1 MFYLLLEI
9 NVAYGHLRSLIRSAK
24 PVGII
29 SLLIKAKYS
38 VTINYKINVGDVGLN
53 NKL

>member
-9 NVAYGHLRSLIRSAK
+9 NVAYGHLLSLIRSAK